1 MDVREN
7 VENSKIGV
15 LELLLILFLVRI
27 LGEFI

>member
-15 LELLLILFLVRI
+15 LELLLILFFVRI